1 MLNVIHGM
9 HPQFYLVF
17 LFFRSLDHMGCFS
30 LTVLVILCL
39 WPYSWCQSLLKTTLY
54 VCRQFVRMCTLT
66 EHSKILLELIRSE
79 TQPRRLFCNTE
90 MEINATFFVQTLLYI
105 CCENVYLSRAK
116 YAVLLSY
123 LSRWN
128 TLLKPS
134 NLSSTICSFIFA
146 FNLHV
151 CWIDYWSE
159 SVNKQLFKTCNDEAQ
174 HYLQLIM
181 LFF

>member
-1 MLNVIHGM
+1 MPVAIQLMPEPAEDNPVCKQTVCENV
-9 HPQFYLVF
+9 YLG
-17 LFFRSLDHMGCFS
+17 RASHS
-30 LTVLVILCL
+30 P
-39 WPYSWCQSLLKTTLY
+39 WA
-54 VCRQFVRMCTLT
+54 

-123 LSRWN
+123 LSRWS

-134 NLSSTICSFIFA
+134 DLSSTICSFIFA

-151 CWIDYWSE
+151 CWIDYRSE
-159 SVNKQLFKTCNDEAQ
+159 SVSKQLFKTCNDEAQ